1 MLLAKALFLI
11 ALVASVWTLHEH
23 QSAQRKLERIL
34 IARRAVARSINV
46 WAAIMILM
54 FALWIFGLYA
64 FGLGAMF
71 SAVVFMLHTVISIV
85 SGLYARDCVRQHQ
98 PSLFNSAW

>member
-1 MLLAKALFLI
+1 
-11 ALVASVWTLHEH
+11 
-23 QSAQRKLERIL
+23 
-34 IARRAVARSINV
+34 
-46 WAAIMILM
+46 M